1 MKTYLVNKRCQKC
14 GNIYDPINS
23 KCPFCKEENDDKNS
37 SYFHNFIHASVWKEM
52 AFFLL
57 SIIGLTFFSIII
69 QLIEKSIFVSQN
81 KNATTAEIA
90 NFLSSLDAISIANFT
105 AYFCLFVVMAVL
117 LFKNYKEIVK
127 QIKIKNFLWGLYAFL
142 IILVFTY
149 VYGLISTLL
158 FKAANI
164 DQTNNANESTIRLMV
179 KAYPVFS
186 IIIFGF
192 IGPLTEETGYRI
204 GLFSLTSRFGKWI
217 GYIATALIFAFIHFD
232 WTSFGNTKDLIV
244 ELINIPSYIVAGG
257 ILFVAHRKGG
267 FLTSS
272 CAHISKN
279 LLSLLLSLI

>member
-1 MKTYLVNKRCQKC
+1 MKTYLVNKRCQNC

-23 KCPFCKEENDDKNS
+23 KCPFCNEKNDDANS
-37 SYFHNFIHASVWKEM
+37 VYFNNFIHASVWKEIT
-52 AFFLL
+52 FFLL
-57 SIIGLTFFSIII
+57 SIVGLTFFSIII
-69 QLIEKSIFVSQN
+69 QLIEKSVFVSQN
-81 KNATTAEIA
+81 KNATMEEITS
-90 NFLSSLDAISIANFT
+90 FLSSLDAISIANFT
-105 AYFCLFVVMAVL
+105 AYFCLFVVMAIL

-142 IILVFTY
+142 IILAFTY
-149 VYGLISTLL
+149 IYGLISTLL

-164 DQTNNANESTIRLMV
+164 DQASNANESTIRLMV

-232 WTSFGNTKDLIV
+232 WTSFSNTKDLIV
-244 ELINIPSYIVAGG
+244 ELINIPSYIVAGI
-257 ILFVAHRKGG
+257 ILCVAYRKGG
-267 FLTSS
+267 FIASS
-272 CAHISKN
+272 SAHIANN